1 MSTTAWDVIV
11 IGAGM
16 SGLGAGI
23 RLALSGKKV
32 LLLEQHNSIGGLN
45 SFYFK
50 NHIKYD
56 VGLHALTNFVPAG
69 TKGAHPLIKI
79 CRQLRIS
86 YDALQLQEQ
95 HYSRIQ
101 FPDVSLTFTNDFE
114 HFLAQIHENF
124 PHEKDPM
131 LQLDAAVRQVN
142 GTALEGPTF
151 ISARQQLAEF
161 IRDPLLREMLL
172 LPLFYYGSAHSDD
185 IDWRQFV
192 ILYQSIY
199 REGFA
204 RPLGGVRTILR
215 LLREQYRACGG
226 VLRVKSEV
234 TAIVNEDKH
243 VQYLQLASGERLYA
257 SQFLTTIGYPETQ
270 MLCGTPVELPLQ
282 PLSFAE
288 TITTF
293 EHPSHTFRGLPT
305 ITFFNRSSEVHYRP
319 ADDLLDL
326 HSGVICIPENYGD
339 TNEPQTTLRT
349 THLASYTRW
358 SDLPPEVYRQQKQ
371 TEMLSSRNLAFQL
384 LGMPAPAAILDEDMF
399 TPCTIQRYTKHL
411 DGAIYGFPQK
421 FRSGHIGYDN
431 LFLCG
436 TDQGFLGIVGALLSG
451 ISIANACCIR

>member
-1 MSTTAWDVIV
+1 MSTTTWDVVI

-45 SFYFK
+45 GFYFK
-50 NHIKYD
+50 DHIKYD

-79 CRQLRIS
+79 CRQLRIP

-95 HYSRIQ
+95 HYSKIQ
-101 FPDVSLTFTNDFE
+101 FPDVSLTFTNHFE
-114 HFLAQIHENF
+114 HFLTQILENF
-124 PHEKDPM
+124 PNEKEHM
-131 LQLDAAVRQVN
+131 LQLDAAVCQVN
-142 GTALEGPTF
+142 GTALEGPVF
-151 ISARQQLAEF
+151 ISARQQLAKF
-161 IRDPLLREMLL
+161 IRDPLLQEMLL

-185 IDWRQFV
+185 MDWRQFV

-226 VLRVKSEV
+226 VLRVKAEV
-234 TAIVNEDKH
+234 TAIVTENER

-257 SQFLTTIGYPETQ
+257 SQFLTTIGYPETLK
-270 MLCGTPVELPLQ
+270 LCGTPIKLLSQ

-293 EHPSHTFRGLPT
+293 NHPLKTFRDVPT
-305 ITFFNRSSEVHYRP
+305 ITFFNRSAEVHYRP
-319 ADDLLDL
+319 SNDLLDL
-326 HSGVICIPENYGD
+326 HSGVICISENYGD
-339 TNEPQTTLRT
+339 TDEPQTTLRT

-358 SDLPPEVYRQQKQ
+358 SELSPEEYRQQKQ
-371 TEMLSSRNLAFQL
+371 VEMFSSRNLAFQQ
-384 LGMPAPAAILDEDMF
+384 LGILAPTRILGEDMF

-411 DGAIYGFPQK
+411 GGAIYGFPQK

-451 ISIANACCIR
+451 ISIANACCIK